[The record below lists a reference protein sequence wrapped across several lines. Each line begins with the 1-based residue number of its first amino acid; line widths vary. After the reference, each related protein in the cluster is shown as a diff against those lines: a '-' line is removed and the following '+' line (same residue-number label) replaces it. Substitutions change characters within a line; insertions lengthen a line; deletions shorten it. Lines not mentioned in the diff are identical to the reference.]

1 MITVRAAFY
10 YPVMAGDMV
19 PLQRAMEHL
28 SAGAWADAR
37 ASFDDALAEARSPE
51 ALFGLAVAA
60 WWLGDTDAALVGWEH
75 AYTAS
80 MERGDLERAVFSAV
94 YLCLGYEMSLGNEAV
109 ATAWVDRVE
118 ELVATHD
125 LTPFTGWVS
134 LCRAHLANDHGR
146 PGDAESWARESLDL
160 AGRAGD
166 VDLELCATA
175 ELGTA
180 LVERGRFEEGLG
192 LLGRAMAR
200 ALAGEASDLDVVVLI
215 GCRVVT
221 SCSRASDPKRAL
233 QWVRAAD
240 EFHDRYG
247 STHLFTTCRV
257 HYGAVLVTTGAWDD
271 AERELLAA
279 LEIGRRAE
287 PTLHAEATATL
298 AQLRLAQGRVDDAER
313 LLRGLESE
321 PAATFAVAALLL
333 ARGEPGAASSLVE
346 RRLGRLT
353 EECLEASRLTELL
366 GEIDVAR
373 SEFSDAADRA
383 TELLERAMSQGCR
396 PIVAA
401 ASRVLGRASLGAGD
415 PARAKGHLERALA
428 EYDDHGLVV
437 DAARTRLLLARA
449 LAPAD
454 GDAAMAEARTAL
466 HAFEAIGAARDA
478 DEAAAL
484 IRSLGGRPRR
494 GGPGADG
501 LLTRREREV
510 AALVAEG
517 LGNKEIA
524 DRLYITRKTVE
535 HHVSSILAK
544 LGLSGRVE
552 LAAHVANR
560 LSEDATRR

>member
-1 MITVRAAFY
+1 
-10 YPVMAGDMV
+10 MADGV
-19 PLQRAMEHL
+19 IPLQRAMEQL

-37 ASFDDALAEARSPE
+37 ASFDDAVAEDRSPE

-60 WWLGDTDAALVGWEH
+60 WWLGDTDAALSGWEH
-75 AYTAS
+75 AYAAS
-80 MERGDLERAVFSAV
+80 MERDDLERAVFSAV
-94 YLCLGYEMSLGNEAV
+94 YLCLGYEMGLGNEAV
-109 ATAWVDRVE
+109 ATAWVDRAE

-146 PGDAESWARESLDL
+146 SDAAESYARDALDL
-160 AGRAGD
+160 AGKAGD

-175 ELGTA
+175 ELGMA
-180 LVERGRFEEGLG
+180 LVESGRFEEGLG

-200 ALAGEASDLDVVVLI
+200 ALAGEATDLDAVVLI

-221 SCSRASDPKRAL
+221 SCERASDAKRAL

-240 EFHDRYG
+240 GFHDRYG
-247 STHLFTTCRV
+247 SPHLFTTCRV

-271 AERELLAA
+271 AERELLSA

-287 PTLHAEATATL
+287 PALHAEATATL
-298 AQLRLAQGRVDDAER
+298 ARLRLAQGRVDDAER

-321 PAATFAVAALLL
+321 PIATIAVAALLL
-333 ARGEPGAASSLVE
+333 ARGEPGAAASLVE
-346 RRLGRLT
+346 RRLERLT

-373 SEFSDAADRA
+373 GAFSDAAERG
-383 TELLERAMSQGCR
+383 TVLLERGTRQECR
-396 PIVAA
+396 PLVAA
-401 ASRVLGRASLGAGD
+401 ASRMLGRASLGAGD
-415 PARAKGHLERALA
+415 PTGARDHFERALHGF
-428 EYDDHGLVV
+428 DDLGLSV
-437 DAARTRLLLARA
+437 DAARTRLLLANA
-449 LAPAD
+449 LAPVD
-454 GDAAMAEARTAL
+454 TDAAVAEARTAL
-466 HAFEAIGAARDA
+466 HAFETIGAARDA

-484 IRSLGGRPRR
+484 IRSLGARARR

-524 DRLYITRKTVE
+524 GRLFITRKTVE

-544 LGLSGRVE
+544 LGLSGRAQ
-552 LAAHVANR
+552 LAADAASR
-560 LSEDATRR
+560 LTEDSAQR

>member
-1 MITVRAAFY
+1 
-10 YPVMAGDMV
+10 MAGDAAQ
-19 PLQRAMEHL
+19 LQRARAHL
-28 SAGAWADAR
+28 TAGAWPEAR
-37 ASFDDALAEARSPE
+37 ASFDDALAEDRSPE

-60 WWLGDTDAALVGWEH
+60 WWLGDTEAALVGWED

-80 MERGDLERAVFSAV
+80 VEREDLDRAVISAV

-109 ATAWVDRVE
+109 STAWVDRAE

-125 LTPFTGWVS
+125 LTPLTGWVS
-134 LCRAHLANDHGR
+134 LCRAHLANDDGR
-146 PGDAESWARESLDL
+146 PGAAESWAREALDL
-160 AGRAGD
+160 ADSAGD
-166 VDLELCATA
+166 IDLELCATA

-180 LVERGRFEEGLG
+180 LVEGGRFEEGIG

-200 ALAGEASDLDVVVLI
+200 ALAGEAGDLDAVVLI
-215 GCRVVT
+215 GCLVVT

-257 HYGAVLVTTGAWDD
+257 HYGAVLMTTGAWDD

-287 PTLHAEATATL
+287 PALHAEATATL

-321 PAATFAVAALLL
+321 PTTTFAVAALLL

-353 EECLEASRLTELL
+353 EECLEASLLTELL

-373 SEFSDAADRA
+373 SAYSDAAERA
-383 TELLERAMSQGCR
+383 TVLLERATSQGCR

-415 PARAKGHLERALA
+415 PSQAKDQFERALA
-428 EYDDHGLVV
+428 EYDDLGLVV

-449 LAPAD
+449 LASAD
-454 GDAAMAEARTAL
+454 GGGAVAEARTAL

-484 IRSLGGRPRR
+484 IRSFGVRARR
-494 GGPGADG
+494 GGPSADG

-524 DRLYITRKTVE
+524 GRLFITRKTVE

-544 LGLSGRVE
+544 LGLSGRAE
-552 LAAHVANR
+552 LAAYSANR
-560 LSEDATRR
+560 LSEDSTRR

>member
-1 MITVRAAFY
+1 MAPDVAPLHRAI
-10 YPVMAGDMV
+10 
-19 PLQRAMEHL
+19 EHL

-37 ASFDDALAEARSPE
+37 ASFHDALAEDRSPA

-60 WWLGDTDAALVGWEH
+60 WWLGDTDAALAGWEH
-75 AYTAS
+75 AYTTS
-80 MERGDLERAVFSAV
+80 MEREDLERAVFSAV

-109 ATAWVDRVE
+109 ATAWVDRAT

-125 LTPFTGWVS
+125 LTAFTGWVS

-146 PGDAESWARESLDL
+146 PGAESWAREALDL
-160 AGRAGD
+160 ASGTGD

-180 LVERGRFEEGLG
+180 LVEGGRFEEGLG

-200 ALAGEASDLDVVVLI
+200 ALAGEARDLDAVVLI

-240 EFHDRYG
+240 RFNDRYG

-298 AQLRLAQGRVDDAER
+298 AQLRLAQGRDGDAER

-333 ARGEPGAASSLVE
+333 ARGEPGAASALVE

-353 EECLEASRLTELL
+353 KECLEASRLTELL

-373 SEFSDAADRA
+373 SAFSDAAERA
-383 TELLERAMSQGCR
+383 TTLLERATSRRCR
-396 PIVAA
+396 PVVAA

-415 PARAKGHLERALA
+415 PSQAKKQFERALA
-428 EYDDHGLVV
+428 EFDDLGLAV

-449 LAPAD
+449 LAAAD
-454 GDAAMAEARTAL
+454 ADADAVVAEARTAL
-466 HAFEAIGAARDA
+466 HAFETIGAARDA

-484 IRSLGGRPRR
+484 IRSLGARARR
-494 GGPGADG
+494 GGPTADG
-501 LLTRREREV
+501 LLTLREREV

-524 DRLYITRKTVE
+524 GRLFITRKTVE

-544 LGLSGRVE
+544 LGLSGRAE
-552 LAAHVANR
+552 LAAYSANR
-560 LSEDATRR
+560 LSEDSTRR

>member
-1 MITVRAAFY
+1 
-10 YPVMAGDMV
+10 
-19 PLQRAMEHL
+19 
-28 SAGAWADAR
+28 
-37 ASFDDALAEARSPE
+37 
-51 ALFGLAVAA
+51 
-60 WWLGDTDAALVGWEH
+60 
-75 AYTAS
+75 
-80 MERGDLERAVFSAV
+80 
-94 YLCLGYEMSLGNEAV
+94 
-109 ATAWVDRVE
+109 
-118 ELVATHD
+118 
-125 LTPFTGWVS
+125 

-146 PGDAESWARESLDL
+146 PDDAESWAREALDL

-175 ELGTA
+175 ELGMA
-180 LVERGRFEEGLG
+180 MVEGGTLEQGLS

-200 ALAGEASDLDVVVLI
+200 ALAGEARDLDAVVLI

-240 EFHDRYG
+240 EFHDRHG

-257 HYGAVLVTTGAWDD
+257 HYGAVLVTTGAWED

-279 LEIGRRAE
+279 LEVGRHAE

-298 AQLRLAQGRVDDAER
+298 AQLRLAQGRIDDAER

-321 PAATFAVAALLL
+321 PTATFAVAAMLL
-333 ARGEPGAASSLVE
+333 ARGELGAASSLVE
-346 RRLGRLT
+346 RHLGRLA
-353 EECLEASRLTELL
+353 EECLEASRLTGLL
-366 GEIDVAR
+366 GEIDLAR
-373 SEFSDAADRA
+373 SAFSDAAARA
-383 TELLERAMSQGCR
+383 TVLLERATSQGCR
-396 PIVAA
+396 PIVAV

-415 PARAKGHLERALA
+415 ASGAKDHFERALA
-428 EYDDHGLVV
+428 EYDDLGLVV

-449 LAPAD
+449 LAAAD
-454 GDAAMAEARTAL
+454 ADAAVAEARAAL
-466 HAFEAIGAARDA
+466 HAFETIGAARDA

-484 IRSLGGRPRR
+484 IRSFGARVRR

-524 DRLYITRKTVE
+524 SRLFITRKTVE

-552 LAAHVANR
+552 LAASSAVR
-560 LSEDATRR
+560 RSEDPTRR